1 MRLGIRIGVMV
12 ASAAL
17 LASGA
22 GGSARAASDAVPA
35 GESVTA
41 VPDSASRDP
50 QNSSKDGGVYRSGT
64 AQPAHRKPSKHAAGP
79 FAGSF
84 DSSTG
89 PTKPDGPDLGSK

>member
-22 GGSARAASDAVPA
+22 GGSTRAASDAVPA